1 MRRNSYKRNRAHV
14 IGLIGEGKRNEM
26 REREKTMNLC
36 GGLGNN
42 FRINL
47 GNLLCTCSKD
57 ESPAYYPPLPRTHVF
72 HFTHLPLIL
81 VDIFLEWTDTSCI
94 HDVWLFSGGNIEFT
108 VSIKNLKWN
117 TYSSLLYF
125 SIDTEGNTARRER
138 GSWNIFHTHLRT
150 EWL

>member
-26 REREKTMNLC
+26 SVREKKNMNLC

-81 VDIFLEWTDTSCI
+81 VDIFLE
-94 HDVWLFSGGNIEFT
+94 
-108 VSIKNLKWN
+108 
-117 TYSSLLYF
+117 
-125 SIDTEGNTARRER
+125 
-138 GSWNIFHTHLRT
+138 
-150 EWL
+150 

>member
-14 IGLIGEGKRNEM
+14 TGLIGEGKRKEM
-26 REREKTMNLC
+26 RERGKKKNMNLC

-47 GNLLCTCSKD
+47 GNLFIVYLCSKD

-81 VDIFLEWTDTSCI
+81 ILVDIFL
-94 HDVWLFSGGNIEFT
+94 
-108 VSIKNLKWN
+108 K
-117 TYSSLLYF
+117 
-125 SIDTEGNTARRER
+125 
-138 GSWNIFHTHLRT
+138 
-150 EWL
+150 

>member
-26 REREKTMNLC
+26 REKEKKKHESLWS
-36 GGLGNN
+36 LGNN

-47 GNLLCTCSKD
+47 GNLFIVYLCSKD

-81 VDIFLEWTDTSCI
+81 VDIFLE
-94 HDVWLFSGGNIEFT
+94 
-108 VSIKNLKWN
+108 
-117 TYSSLLYF
+117 
-125 SIDTEGNTARRER
+125 
-138 GSWNIFHTHLRT
+138 
-150 EWL
+150 

>member
-26 REREKTMNLC
+26 SVREKKNINLC

-47 GNLLCTCSKD
+47 GNLFIVYLCSKD

-81 VDIFLEWTDTSCI
+81 VDIFLE
-94 HDVWLFSGGNIEFT
+94 
-108 VSIKNLKWN
+108 
-117 TYSSLLYF
+117 
-125 SIDTEGNTARRER
+125 
-138 GSWNIFHTHLRT
+138 
-150 EWL
+150 